1 MIENTKCEC
10 GHQNPVNTVLCE
22 SCGKPQDPNDRLED
36 LSLPIEMRYDG
47 VARRSQKVNP
57 SGLDHVWNFFSSVKV
72 AIYLIL
78 ITLIA
83 ASLGTIYPQE
93 NMFVGTV
100 DFEKYYN
107 DTYGWTGQLYHALGL
122 SNTYDSWWFK
132 ALLVMIGAS
141 LIICSLDRVLP
152 LYRALSKKAVR
163 KHPTFLLRQKVRYE
177 QAFAGD
183 GKQVE
188 ETLTS
193 LERTLSKQ
201 HYRVSRDGQAIFA
214 EKYRF
219 SRWGPYINH
228 IGLIIFLIACLVRSM
243 FAWNLEYFA
252 VEEGTVKPISGTGYY
267 LKNEQFEV
275 KMYPNGQTVKSY
287 NTRAKLYVCVENCDS
302 PGKEKLELVKSST
315 IRVNHPLKY
324 KDLQVFN
331 VDYQSTPMII
341 GAKVHITDAKT
352 NNELAQFKIDL
363 MDPASSYKAG
373 PFTLDVLGY
382 YAEAKLEDGKFIT
395 TSAKPKAPV
404 FVFNIKGPT
413 LPSTGQVY
421 LYFVRPIDKAKY
433 GQDLINA
440 KAGSTVK
447 LGIGSMSDVTLSQY
461 TTYFNVTRDRTMPY
475 IWIGAGISMF
485 GLILGFYW
493 YHRRVWLQIE
503 AGKLLLGAHTNKN
516 WYGLRKEVARAL
528 HQTGVLNEADDQKLM
543 NEVEKS

>member
-47 VARRSQKVNP
+47 VARRSQKANP
-57 SGLDHVWNFFSSVKV
+57 SGLDYVWNFFSSVKV

-93 NMFVGTV
+93 NMFVGTI
-100 DFEKYYN
+100 DFAKYYK
-107 DTYGWTGQLYHALGL
+107 DTYGWSGQLYHALGL
-122 SNTYDSWWFK
+122 SNTYNSWWFL

-152 LYRALSKKAVR
+152 LYRALSKRAVR

-177 QAFAGD
+177 QTYSEHEAD
-183 GKQVE
+183 VE
-188 ETLTS
+188 STLEA
-193 LERTLSKQ
+193 LEKKFRQS
-201 HYRVSRDGQAIFA
+201 HYRVNREGQALFA
-214 EKYRF
+214 EKHRF

-228 IGLIIFLIACLVRSM
+228 IGLIVFLIACLVRSM
-243 FAWNLEYFA
+243 FAWHLDYFG
-252 VEEGTVKPISGTGYY
+252 VEEGTTKQIPGTGYY

-287 NTRAKLYVCVENCDS
+287 DTRAKLYKCVENCDS
-302 PGKEKLELVKSST
+302 PGKQKLKLLEETT

-324 KDLQVFN
+324 KELQVFN
-331 VDYQSTPMII
+331 VDYKSTPMII
-341 GAKVHITDAKT
+341 GANVHITDAAT
-352 NNELAQFKIDL
+352 NAKLGQFKVDL
-363 MDPASSYKAG
+363 LNPESSYSAG
-373 PFTLDVLGY
+373 AFTLDVLGY
-382 YAEAKLEDGKFIT
+382 YAEAKLVDGKFIT

-404 FVFNIKGPT
+404 FVFNIKGPN
-413 LPSTGQVY
+413 LPKAGQVY
-421 LYFVRPIDKAKY
+421 LYFVRPIDKLKF

-447 LGIGSMSDVTLSQY
+447 LGIGSMSDVTLSEY
-461 TTYFNVTRDRTMPY
+461 TTFFNVSRDRTMPY

-493 YHRRVWLQIE
+493 QHRRIWLQFE
-503 AGKLLLGAHTNKN
+503 SGKLLLGAHTNKN
-516 WYGLRKEVARAL
+516 WYGLRKEVAKAL
-528 HQTGVLNEADDQKLM
+528 YQVGVLDQPDDQKLI

>member
-1 MIENTKCEC
+1 
-10 GHQNPVNTVLCE
+10 
-22 SCGKPQDPNDRLED
+22 
-36 LSLPIEMRYDG
+36 MRYDG
-47 VARRSQKVNP
+47 VARRSQKANP
-57 SGLDHVWNFFSSVKV
+57 SGLDHVWNFFSSVKI

-93 NMFVGTV
+93 DMFVGQV
-100 DFEKYYN
+100 DFAKYYK
-107 DTYGWTGQLYHALGL
+107 DTYGWTGQVYHAIGL
-122 SNTYDSWWFK
+122 SNTYGSWWFK

-141 LIICSLDRVLP
+141 LVICSLDRILP

-163 KHPTFLLRQKVRYE
+163 KHPTFLLRQNVRYQQE
-177 QAFAGD
+177 VPEDEKKTEA
-183 GKQVE
+183 
-188 ETLTS
+188 TLQKLS
-193 LERTLSKQ
+193 QTLAKQ
-201 HYRVSRDGQAIFA
+201 HYRVSQEGTALFA

-228 IGLIIFLIACLVRSM
+228 IGLIIFLVACLVRSM
-243 FAWNLEYFA
+243 FAWNLEYFS
-252 VEEGTVKPISGTGYY
+252 VEEGTMKQITGTGYY
-267 LKNEQFEV
+267 LKNEKFDV
-275 KMYPNGQTVKSY
+275 KRYADGMTVKSY
-287 NTRAKLYVCVENCDS
+287 ITRAKLYACVENCDS
-302 PGKEKLELVKSST
+302 PGKEKLKEVKAAT

-324 KDLQVFN
+324 RDLQVFN
-331 VDYQSTPMII
+331 VDYQQTPMII
-341 GAKVHITDAKT
+341 GANVHITDATT
-352 NNELAQFKIDL
+352 NKELSQFKIDL

-373 PFTLDVLGY
+373 PYTLDVLGY
-382 YAEAKLEDGKFIT
+382 FAEAKLEDGKFIT

-404 FVFNIKGPT
+404 FVFNIKGPQ
-413 LPSTGQVY
+413 LPESGQVY
-421 LYFVRPIDKAKY
+421 LYFVRPIDKVKY

-461 TTYFNVTRDRTMPY
+461 TTYFNVTRDRTMPF

-493 YHRRVWLQIE
+493 HHRRVWVQIE
-503 AGKLLLGAHTNKN
+503 SGRLLLGAHTNKN

-528 HQTGVLNEADDQKLM
+528 HQAGILDEADDEKLK